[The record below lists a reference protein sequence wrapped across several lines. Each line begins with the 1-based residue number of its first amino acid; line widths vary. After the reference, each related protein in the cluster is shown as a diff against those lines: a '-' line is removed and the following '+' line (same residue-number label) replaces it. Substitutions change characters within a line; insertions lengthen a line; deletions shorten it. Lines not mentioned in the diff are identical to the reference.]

1 MFLIQRPGELELWVD
16 GKLVISVGGLILRV
30 NTASRFQGAH
40 FETFFGGKTSAALI
54 INTSERIVGHTEDW
68 ASPKDQRA
76 WFANV
81 SGAILG

>member
-1 MFLIQRPGELELWVD
+1 MFLIQLPGELELWVD
-16 GKLVISVGGLILRV
+16 GKPVISVGGLILRV
-30 NTASRFQGAH
+30 NTASRVQGAH
-40 FETFFGGKTSAALI
+40 FETFFGGKTSTGFV
-54 INTSERIVGHTEDW
+54 INDSQRIVGHTEDW